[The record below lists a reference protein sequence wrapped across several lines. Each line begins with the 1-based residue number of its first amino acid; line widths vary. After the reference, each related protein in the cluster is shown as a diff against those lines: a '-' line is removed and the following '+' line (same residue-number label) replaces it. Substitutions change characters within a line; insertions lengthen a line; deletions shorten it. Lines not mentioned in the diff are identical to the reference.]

1 MMLLLADD
9 SVHGYRLH
17 QELHA
22 RGLAMQPASMYR
34 RLRMFE
40 VEGSVTS
47 RWSDPITGPRRH
59 VYELTAEGRATLHE
73 LSGLIAA
80 TRDNYGAFVHA
91 YERTSAQRAEDG
103 GDDDEPRGLASG
115 EHDPA
120 AAMARAMP
128 DTPPP
133 ARLRPHAELLAGWL
147 LLRLEVGE
155 THGYDLHRDMDDA
168 HRLATDPG
176 TVYRML
182 RRFDA
187 DGWVQSRW
195 TKSAGGPRRRVYRLT
210 ATGQRNLEHIA
221 DLIATIRNTFDTYLS
236 AYHQRCDD
244 GFSSAD
250 DSSTPA

>member
-9 SVHGYRLH
+9 PVHGYRLH
-17 QELHA
+17 QDLHA

-34 RLRMFE
+34 RLRTFE
-40 VEGSVTS
+40 VNGSVTS

-59 VYELTAEGRATLHE
+59 VYELTTEGRATLRE

-80 TRDNYGAFVHA
+80 TRANYGSFVHA
-91 YERTSAQRAEDG
+91 YERTSAQRADAAG
-103 GDDDEPRGLASG
+103 GDDEPRSLASG
-115 EHDPA
+115 EHDPGPAMA
-120 AAMARAMP
+120 AAVL

-182 RRFDA
+182 RRFEA
-187 DGWVQSRW
+187 DTWVESRW

-210 ATGQRNLEHIA
+210 VTGQCNLEHIV
-221 DLIATIRNTFDTYLS
+221 DLVATIRDTFDTYLA

-244 GFSSAD
+244 GSTSVD
-250 DSSTPA
+250 DTPTPA